1 MRLEQVKLY
10 MGYEAANGGGRRFG
24 VRPRTVSATSWQ
36 ARAAAMGL

>member
-10 MGYEAANGGGRRFG
+10 MGYEAANGGRRFG